1 MPSSIREYT
10 LDDGDSM
17 ASEDQMRT
25 ERAIVVEPGMGKGE
39 KAFEPLSRPQTGL
52 WTDALRRLKRDKA
65 AVAGLIVIALL
76 LVIVV
81 FAPFLAP
88 HSPTDQSFIDK
99 LQGPSRAHPMGTD
112 EFGRDTLSRVIYGSR
127 VALRVG
133 LLPVAAALILGVTA
147 GLAAGY
153 YGGVTDQITM
163 RCVDILLAFPWLLLA
178 IGIVAIL
185 GPGINNVIIAVTI
198 IYVPAF
204 ARIVRASVLSI
215 KEREYVEAARAI
227 GQPDLQ
233 IIWRHILRNSW
244 APIIVLATLSI
255 GQAIIYAAGLSF
267 IGLGTQPPA
276 PDWGVM
282 LKSGHEYLRDS
293 PWLGIF
299 PGLAILIT
307 VLAFNLFGDG
317 LRDALDPRSR

>member
-1 MPSSIREYT
+1 MLNEHAIV
-10 LDDGDSM
+10 
-17 ASEDQMRT
+17 
-25 ERAIVVEPGMGKGE
+25 ERAAPAAAQAAAAADPFGQAG
-39 KAFEPLSRPQTGL
+39 RRQRGL
-52 WTDALRRLKRDKA
+52 WIDALLRMRHDRA
-65 AVAGLIVIALL
+65 AIAGLVVIALL
-76 LVIVV
+76 LLIALL
-81 FAPFLAP
+81 APQLAP
-88 HSPTDQSFIDK
+88 HSPSDQSFTDK

-133 LLPVAAALILGVTA
+133 LLPVAAALLFGVAA

-153 YGGVTDQITM
+153 YGGKTDQITM
-163 RCVDILLAFPWLLLA
+163 RMVDILLAFPWLLLA

-185 GPGINNVIIAVTI
+185 GPGINNVIIAVAI

-233 IIWRHILRNSW
+233 IMTRHILRNAW
-244 APIIVLATLSI
+244 APIIVQATLAI

-276 PDWGVM
+276 ADWGVM
-282 LKSGHEYLRDS
+282 LKSGHEFLRDS

-299 PGLAILIT
+299 PGLAILFT

-317 LRDALDPRSR
+317 LRDALDPRIR